1 MAYYT
6 KHVTKYHG
14 YTVAQLEKLCTRQ
27 LIGLLNSSRSVR
39 YCCEICNELSP
50 YQDDVEFNNAQN
62 ALYFNVKDVLA
73 KREHIPRDKRV
84 VARRAEKKVMKY

>member
-27 LIGLLNSSRSVR
+27 LIGLLNISRSVR
-39 YCCEICNELSP
+39 FCCEICNELSHRP
-50 YQDDVEFNNAQN
+50 DDVEFNRGQSE
-62 ALYFNVKDVLA
+62 LYFNVKHVLA
-73 KREHIPRDKRV
+73 KREHIPREKQVVPRRV
-84 VARRAEKKVMKY
+84 EKKVMKY

>member
-39 YCCEICNELSP
+39 FCCEICNELSHRP
-50 YQDDVEFNNAQN
+50 DDVEFNRGQSE
-62 ALYFNVKDVLA
+62 LYFNVKHVLA
-73 KREHIPRDKRV
+73 NREHIPREKQVVPRRV
-84 VARRAEKKVMKY
+84 EKKVMKY